1 MATVQILFRNNDHL
15 LTLTGLQ
22 DSSDLSFVND
32 ATVTATV
39 KDINGNDVTGIVWP
53 LTLAYVAASNG
64 NYEVV
69 LDKAIV
75 ITPGIEYVTEIT
87 VVSGSRDAFFE
98 VPTLGS
104 KREE

>member
-1 MATVQILFRNNDHL
+1 MATIQILNRNNDHL
-15 LTLTGLQ
+15 ITLTGLQ
-22 DSSDLSFVND
+22 DSTDLSFVND

-39 KDINGNDVTGIVWP
+39 KDINGVDVTGIVWP
-53 LTLAYVAASNG
+53 LTLAYVPASNG

-75 ITPGIEYVTEIT
+75 IVPGIDYVTEIT

-98 VPTLGS
+98 MPTLAS